1 MFVSLRS
8 NVAYLTSNG
17 MVVWNEH
24 LEKSMNSSLMGL
36 VSL

>member
-8 NVAYLTSNG
+8 DAAYLTSNG

-24 LEKSMNSSLMGL
+24 LDKSVNSSLMGL